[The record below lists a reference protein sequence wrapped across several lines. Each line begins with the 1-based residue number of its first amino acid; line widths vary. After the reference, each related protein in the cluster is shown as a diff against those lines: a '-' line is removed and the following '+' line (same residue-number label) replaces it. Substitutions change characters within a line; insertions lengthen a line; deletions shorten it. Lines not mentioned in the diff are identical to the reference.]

1 MEADR
6 EVALSELID
15 YLVSEPN
22 KDSIVHAHTQ
32 NFGDIDLL
40 LLATTEYQGATYYL
54 FCELDNSIPVTD
66 ASGVM
71 HLIILRG
78 NGDRGLV
85 MVTDEDELDKIAD
98 EFYCILLAETDVSF
112 DSYNGYY
119 YDIHCQSRSSSVNW
133 HFPLISQCASSK
145 NVIFSRF
152 NSINFLIKCAFYVVR
167 SVICIQKISTLKI

>member
-15 YLVSEPN
+15 YLVSEPD

-40 LLATTEYQGATYYL
+40 LLSTTEYQEASYYL

-78 NGDRGLV
+78 NGDRGLAV
-85 MVTDEDELDKIAD
+85 VSDEDELDKIAD
-98 EFYCILLAETDVSF
+98 EFYCILLAETDVPF
-112 DSYNGYY
+112 EEEDNGSPTLEVESATE
-119 YDIHCQSRSSSVNW
+119 DLEIDGS
-133 HFPLISQCASSK
+133 L
-145 NVIFSRF
+145 
-152 NSINFLIKCAFYVVR
+152 NSLLVDPSDLQDVDTDEKVLSDDDV
-167 SVICIQKISTLKI
+167 L

>member
-112 DSYNGYY
+112 EDEDNGIPTLEVESATE
-119 YDIHCQSRSSSVNW
+119 DLEIDGS
-133 HFPLISQCASSK
+133 L
-145 NVIFSRF
+145 
-152 NSINFLIKCAFYVVR
+152 NSLLVDPSALQDVDTDEKVLSDDDV
-167 SVICIQKISTLKI
+167 L